1 MVRKNK
7 RTQHYS
13 QMFGEPGTRTG
24 ASSSTAPSSSFPE
37 TVPDSQSS
45 QRVYQTPPYVLPPV
59 PRFDAPSTHHD
70 HVLEEV
76 PPPMVPDEIHP
87 DLLVPPS
94 ASYAMYTVDDLLAQ
108 PGRGGLPVLDP
119 DRPDRTLWFGVDGSA
134 ARNVT
139 EVIKGYFPHAH
150 PNWKLTLIY
159 IRKTWF
165 KMFADGLI
173 RYWNLPSSIKVA
185 NSCSA
190 SRQTKDEHGHGPM
203 LHTTGQKPHAGVCM
217 EMAKEMGVPSL
228 KDLYERTHKNKARQF
243 VDPRSEQIDNEVVAR
258 I

>member
-119 DRPDRTLWFGVDGSA
+119 DRPDRTLWYVTFLLCNCFITKNNLNTFFGFFRFGVDGSA

-165 KMFADGLI
+165 KMLAVS
-173 RYWNLPSSIKVA
+173 Y
-185 NSCSA
+185 
-190 SRQTKDEHGHGPM
+190 
-203 LHTTGQKPHAGVCM
+203 
-217 EMAKEMGVPSL
+217 
-228 KDLYERTHKNKARQF
+228 Y
-243 VDPRSEQIDNEVVAR
+243 
-258 I
+258 